1 GEPIT
6 DGEPT
11 PIPTAV
17 VPSRPVYTV
26 ERGEIIDERSFFGR
40 VSPII
45 SVGLQFGHEGRVAT
59 IYYGRGDEV
68 QEGDIIAE
76 LDTGALEQ
84 ALLTAQAD
92 LEIAQQLLQNVEN
105 QVAFQTERAQLS

>member
-1 GEPIT
+1 MKFIKEIITVRKFLFFIVGLVLLAGCSPQEEFGEPIT

-40 VSPII
+40 VSPVI
-45 SVGLQFGHEGRVAT
+45 SQGLQFEHEG
-59 IYYGRGDEV
+59 I
-68 QEGDIIAE
+68 
-76 LDTGALEQ
+76 
-84 ALLTAQAD
+84 
-92 LEIAQQLLQNVEN
+92 
-105 QVAFQTERAQLS
+105 